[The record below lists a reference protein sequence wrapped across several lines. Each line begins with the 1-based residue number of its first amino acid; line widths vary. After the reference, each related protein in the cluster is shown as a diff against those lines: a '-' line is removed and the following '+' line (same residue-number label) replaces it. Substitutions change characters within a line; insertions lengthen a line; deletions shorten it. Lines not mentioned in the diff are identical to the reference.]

1 MYDRHIAYTVTDE
14 DLGVSFDVNDHSE
27 LRGIFDLMYPPDTR
41 HWFTSNVLDFLSS
54 IPGMFLWT
62 AAGRDS
68 LDKMGLVIEPADDE
82 SKGVL
87 IGESDGLLGDMLS
100 DDLRA
105 RMKAVKEEH
114 FLPEYGTWKNRDYY
128 QSDAFAQRCWKNP
141 PGGIRLFRENEKLLR
156 AGLKAIGGSVYDGA
170 LLDYFITMI
179 DEADLVRFPANLET
193 LKKQFEEDHGRAPSN
208 DEQDELAHR
217 ASELAQRSVLE
228 DYVNAPVRDW
238 HEQLAIRCE
247 EAGYPIP

>member
-41 HWFTSNVLDFLSS
+41 HWFNSNVLDFLSS

-141 PGGIRLFRENEKLLR
+141 PGGIRLFGEDEKLLR

-170 LLDYFITMI
+170 LLDYFITML

-193 LKKQFEEDHGRAPSN
+193 LKKQFEQQHGRAASI
-208 DEQDELAHR
+208 DEQDELARR